1 MREPDDL
8 DAYLATLSEEE
19 RTEIAI
25 AGAAID
31 LAILL
36 YRAREARG
44 LTQTAA
50 AARAGL
56 AQQAVS
62 RFEQPPTNPRF
73 VTLRRYLGALGY
85 EIELSVRD
93 PETGRVV
100 GSLAFPPVGI
110 GRTADE
116 HVEAAERPLVGAP
129 AS

>member
-36 YRAREARG
+36 HRAREARG
-44 LTQTAA
+44 LTQAAA
-50 AARAGL
+50 AARTGL
-56 AQQAVS
+56 TKQAVS
-62 RFEQPPTNPRF
+62 RFEQPPTNPR
-73 VTLRRYLGALGY
+73 VVSLRRYLGALGY

-93 PETGRVV
+93 PSTGRVV
-100 GSLAFPPVGI
+100 GTLTFPPVEI
-110 GRTADE
+110 GRSADE
-116 HVEAAERPLVGAP
+116 
-129 AS
+129 